1 MNFDP
6 SSLEILSVG
15 GNKNTRG
22 GEHVAWSEIRTSSS
36 TKKSGVKIS
45 YQCHKSVL
53 TNRIGEYNR

>member
-36 TKKSGVKIS
+36 TKKKVDSKYPTNAIS
-45 YQCHKSVL
+45 RSSQ
-53 TNRIGEYNR
+53 TA